1 MYPIINQDVFKQLTK
16 HLTINLIF
24 SINKKKTNNELN
36 IFNQDIFK
44 QLSKHLTHL
53 EHKVT
58 CYIIN

>member
-1 MYPIINQDVFKQLTK
+1 MIQR
-16 HLTINLIF
+16 
-24 SINKKKTNNELN
+24 SIKNILSSIVSEVNKTNQLN